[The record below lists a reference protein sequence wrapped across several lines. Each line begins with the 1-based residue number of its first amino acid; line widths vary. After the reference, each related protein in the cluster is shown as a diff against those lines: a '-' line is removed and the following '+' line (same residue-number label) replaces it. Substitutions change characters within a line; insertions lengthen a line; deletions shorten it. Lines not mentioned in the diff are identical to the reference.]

1 MAQDVTRHGSRT
13 DDTTPRGQASATTP
27 REKEGGVRQDEDL
40 KNVERLPR
48 LGNEDDMPDSDALGG

>member
-1 MAQDVTRHGSRT
+1 MAQDVTRSGGRHDEPRQDKGTEQSRM
-13 DDTTPRGQASATTP
+13 QP
-27 REKEGGVRQDEDL
+27 RETAVQQDDDL